1 MTIAILFDIPGA
13 TQQQYD
19 EVTQKLEVA
28 GEGAPPG
35 RLYHV
40 SGPTQVG
47 WRVVDVWESQE
58 QFERFGQT
66 LLPLLQEAGFPP
78 FEPESWPVHNIIV
91 G

>member
-1 MTIAILFDIPGA
+1 MAVAILFDISGA
-13 TQQQYD
+13 RRSQYD
-19 EVTQKLEVA
+19 AVIRKLQDA

-40 SGPTQVG
+40 SGPTQDG

-66 LLPLLQEAGFPP
+66 LMPFLEESGFPE
-78 FEPESWPVHNIIV
+78 FEPEFWPVHNIII

>member
-1 MTIAILFDIPGA
+1 MAIAILFDMPGA
-13 TQQQYD
+13 TQRQYD
-19 EVTQKLEVA
+19 EITQKLEAA

-40 SGPTQVG
+40 SGPTQDG

-66 LLPLLQEAGFPP
+66 LIPFVQEAGISL
-78 FEPESWPVHNIIV
+78 FEPEPWPVHNVIV